1 MIHQYKL
8 NNFNIVLDVCSG
20 SIHVVD
26 EVAYEIIAMYE
37 SKSKGEILSTLTEK
51 YKDRED
57 ITVADIQHISLKP
70 NHWQITDTKG
80 NTYSAYESDAVI
92 EQIILQGAYH
102 IVYAPNH
109 NNGIRAMTHGD
120 TIIVDYAHSI
130 SVHTER
136 SVWDWVL
143 MSLGLVGSLTTVICM
158 VIDIRKHINHR

>member
-1 MIHQYKL
+1 M
-8 NNFNIVLDVCSG
+8 D
-20 SIHVVD
+20 
-26 EVAYEIIAMYE
+26 
-37 SKSKGEILSTLTEK
+37 SKSIYPNEALIKRAKKSCLLLLGFLILFVCFGIRLATTESAESWK
-51 YKDRED
+51 EAD

-130 SVHTER
+130 SVHSER

-143 MSLGLVGSLTTVICM
+143 MSLGLVGSLTTVICI
-158 VIDIRKHINHR
+158 VVDIRKHINHR

>member
-1 MIHQYKL
+1 MDSK
-8 NNFNIVLDVCSG
+8 
-20 SIHVVD
+20 SIHPNEALIKRAKKRCLLLLGFLNLFVCFGIRL
-26 EVAYEIIAMYE
+26 ATTE
-37 SKSKGEILSTLTEK
+37 SAESWKEA
-51 YKDRED
+51 D

-92 EQIILQGAYH
+92 EQVILQGTYH

-130 SVHTER
+130 SVHSER

>member
-1 MIHQYKL
+1 MDSK
-8 NNFNIVLDVCSG
+8 
-20 SIHVVD
+20 SIHPNEALIKRAKKRCLLLLGFLILFVCFGIRL
-26 EVAYEIIAMYE
+26 ATTE
-37 SKSKGEILSTLTEK
+37 SAESWKEA
-51 YKDRED
+51 D

-80 NTYSAYESDAVI
+80 NTYSTYESDAVI

-109 NNGIRAMTHGD
+109 NNSIRAMTHGD

-130 SVHTER
+130 SVHSER